1 MFGKC
6 SCMTLHLRGRNVTAV
21 IAIAYLLRK
30 KKEWEEDYKQKL
42 IFERKFS
49 NWTKISF
56 FVF

>member
-1 MFGKC
+1 
-6 SCMTLHLRGRNVTAV
+6 MTLHLRGRNVTAV